1 MTTNTHEPFNKEN
14 RMDFID
20 TIKELSAKI
29 QREIEHINTEEATKT
44 AWVMPFL
51 NSLGYNV
58 FDPLEVVPEFTSDV
72 GIKKGE
78 KVDYCIQKNGE
89 PIILIECKC
98 QGCEL
103 DVEHASQLF
112 RYFAV
117 TKVRFAILTNGIIY
131 RFFTDLEQSN
141 VMDSKP
147 FFEFNMLDIKESAV
161 DELKKFSKS
170 AFELDQI
177 LATAS
182 ELKYT
187 REIKRLIAE
196 QMTNPSDEIVKLL
209 AGGVYSGVKT
219 QPVIKQF
226 SELVKRA
233 FQQLI
238 TERVTDRLKCAL
250 TEETNAG
257 EVAVAIEPASTDNN
271 NGSGTVT
278 TEEEKEAYLLVKAIL
293 RGTVEVRRVN
303 MRDAVSY
310 CAIIL
315 DDNNRKPICRFHF
328 NTITKKSIGLFDAQ
342 KKETRVTIENLD
354 DILNFADQIKA
365 TVANYESGQK

>member
-1 MTTNTHEPFNKEN
+1 M
-14 RMDFID
+14 MDFID
-20 TIKELSAKI
+20 KIKDLSAKI
-29 QREIEHINTEEATKT
+29 QREMDHITTEEATKT

-58 FDPLEVVPEFTSDV
+58 FDPLEVVPEYTSDV
-72 GIKKGE
+72 GTKKGE
-78 KVDYCIQKNGE
+78 KVDYCIQKDGE
-89 PIILIECKC
+89 PIILIECKY

-112 RYFAV
+112 RYFAA
-117 TKVRFAILTNGIIY
+117 TKVRFAILTNGITY
-131 RFFTDLEQSN
+131 RFFTDLEQPN

-147 FFEFNMLDIKESAV
+147 FFEFNMLDIKDSLV

-187 REIKRLIAE
+187 REIKRVISE
-196 QMTNPSDEIVKLL
+196 QMANPSDELVKIL
-209 AGGVYSGVKT
+209 ANGVYSGIKT

-226 SELVKRA
+226 SEIIKRA
-233 FQQLI
+233 FQQI
-238 TERVTDRLKCAL
+238 ISERVTDRLKSAL
-250 TEETNAG
+250 TEETNSG
-257 EVAVAIEPASTDNN
+257 EASTITEVLIPEDNN
-271 NGSGTVT
+271 ENKTEL
-278 TEEEKEAYLLVKAIL
+278 TEEEIEAYVIVKALL
-293 RGTVEVRRVN
+293 RGTIDVTRVN
-303 MRDAVSY
+303 MRDAMSY

-328 NTITKKSIGLFDAQ
+328 NGTSKKYIGLFDSQ
-342 KKETRVTIENLD
+342 KKETKMLINNLD
-354 DILNFADQIKA
+354 DVLNYSDQIIA
-365 TVANYESGQK
+365 TVVSYDNISK